1 VIDATVVVWRVVTV
15 ITDERYVE
23 RSSSRRWMW
32 TRRVPSRVA
41 RLNKQNNI
49 RAHVMIGMRLIV
61 TMIGC
66 ENNDSLAA
74 FADEGVVCDDDD
86 DDDDDDVVVVVDV
99 DDVDAMMPANKK
111 VIHITAIVNGVM
123 MMNTIIWIIAVMLI
137 IIDKAE

>member
-1 VIDATVVVWRVVTV
+1 MIDATVVVWRVVTV
-15 ITDERYVE
+15 ITDARYVE
-23 RSSSRRWMW
+23 SSSSRRWKW

-41 RLNKQNNI
+41 RVNKQNNI

-86 DDDDDDVVVVVDV
+86 DDDDVVVVVDV

-111 VIHITAIVNGVM
+111 EIHITAIVNGVM

>member
-1 VIDATVVVWRVVTV
+1 MIDATVVVWRVVTV
-15 ITDERYVE
+15 ITDARYVE
-23 RSSSRRWMW
+23 SSSSRRWKW

-41 RLNKQNNI
+41 RVNKQNNI

-74 FADEGVVCDDDD
+74 FADEGVVCDDD
-86 DDDDDDVVVVVDV
+86 VVVVVDV
-99 DDVDAMMPANKK
+99 DDVDAIMPANKK

-123 MMNTIIWIIAVMLI
+123 MMNMIILIIAV
-137 IIDKAE
+137 IIDEAEQKG

>member
-1 VIDATVVVWRVVTV
+1 VVDATAAVWRVTV

-23 RSSSRRWMW
+23 RSSSRRWRW

-41 RLNKQNNI
+41 RVNKQNNI

-74 FADEGVVCDDDD
+74 FADEGVVCDDD
-86 DDDDDDVVVVVDV
+86 VVVVVDV
-99 DDVDAMMPANKK
+99 DDVDAIMPANKK

-123 MMNTIIWIIAVMLI
+123 MMNMIILIIAV
-137 IIDKAE
+137 IIDEAEQKG